1 MCERSETAL
10 ALWCHVFVIFGVIT
24 KTTQLKWTTLWTIQ
38 ILCSPWQFFSFCW
51 KTQVSP
57 CLIMLI
63 TNNETKTKVYNS
75 SSNCIS
81 SNCSCYVLLPFTN
94 YWFFSLVPSDVH
106 TEKYKLH
113 RDVAREQKQL
123 ETHTFYVFCCYCVGF
138 KIYHKF
144 DLNP

>member
-1 MCERSETAL
+1 
-10 ALWCHVFVIFGVIT
+10 
-24 KTTQLKWTTLWTIQ
+24 
-38 ILCSPWQFFSFCW
+38 
-51 KTQVSP
+51 
-57 CLIMLI
+57 MLI
-63 TNNETKTKVYNS
+63 TNNETKTKVY
-75 SSNCIS
+75 I
-81 SNCSCYVLLPFTN
+81 VVPIVFLLVVVVAFCCLSRTID
-94 YWFFSLVPSDVH
+94 FFSLVPSDVH